1 MRKRGVHQEA
11 EHQQEG
17 GGMSTILVSE
27 DDARQ
32 IMKRFLKGTCSVL
45 FCSILLLFLLFFMR
59 ERRTQEL
66 GSPEQDAL
74 RPFDLETPKSA
85 LRR

>member
-1 MRKRGVHQEA
+1 L
-11 EHQQEG
+11 
-17 GGMSTILVSE
+17 S
-27 DDARQ
+27 
-32 IMKRFLKGTCSVL
+32 
-45 FCSILLLFLLFFMR
+45 LLLASLFLLFFVR

-74 RPFDLETPKSA
+74 RPFDPETPKNA